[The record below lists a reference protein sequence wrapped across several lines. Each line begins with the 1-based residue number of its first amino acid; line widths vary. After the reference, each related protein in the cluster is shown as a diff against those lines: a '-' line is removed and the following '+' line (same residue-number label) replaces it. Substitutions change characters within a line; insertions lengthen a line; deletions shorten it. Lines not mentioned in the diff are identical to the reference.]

1 MYAPIESCH
10 NPSVQMK
17 KKSGPASTIPG
28 HIIPNIPSTVE
39 NNWKL
44 AVKQYNNGDPE
55 RGLTLALKDWPL
67 SWYTGSDS
75 RTYGMKQNQWRL
87 VAEAFKW
94 SVSLQ
99 LGRCFGTSL
108 FTYDG
113 DEWQSVKGGIAVVQ
127 DEDEILLYWCSRP
140 IIEAFGYHCHN
151 APGDAEAELAVMN
164 QMGII
169 DAVLTRDADIFPL
182 GAKCVLHINV
192 DETTEVKLVVD
203 IFHADVISEKLGLT

>member
-1 MYAPIESCH
+1 MTKCKSM
-10 NPSVQMK
+10 PSKAGHTQSVACLDQ
-17 KKSGPASTIPG
+17 SGEPYREGAWST
-28 HIIPNIPSTVE
+28 
-39 NNWKL
+39 
-44 AVKQYNNGDPE
+44 PE
-55 RGLTLALKDWPL
+55 RCLRVCHPEPEQEFQSPKSL
-67 SWYTGSDS
+67 
-75 RTYGMKQNQWRL
+75 RL
-87 VAEAFKW
+87 
-94 SVSLQ
+94 

-182 GAKCVLHINV
+182 GAK